1 MNIAQA
7 SLEEC
12 RYYLILAKDLKYRD
26 DPNADA
32 VYGRSQQAAQRLREF
47 NSEFATRSKP
57 SFSGFGVLILD
68 SGLSI
73 MPGTLYIVAT
83 PIGNLEDI
91 TLRALRVLKD
101 VDLIAAED
109 TRHTRILLDHH
120 GIHASVTSYHEH
132 NERAK
137 AQELVRQLEKGVNIA
152 LVSDAGTPAI
162 SDPGYRLILTAIT
175 AGARVVPIPG
185 ASALT
190 AVLSACGLPTDGFV
204 FEGFL
209 PAKQQ
214 QRRSRLQTLCRE
226 IKTLIF
232 YEAPHRLCECLGD
245 IGEIL
250 GDREMTLARE
260 VTKVHEEFLRGPV
273 SQILQQ
279 IADRQIKGEV
289 TLVVRGWDQQTAVSL
304 QEVKQEAHELLAQ
317 GMRVKEIAEVLGE
330 KYGYAKK
337 EIYRIAVEQKKSINH

>member
-1 MNIAQA
+1 M
-7 SLEEC
+7 S
-12 RYYLILAKDLKYRD
+12 
-26 DPNADA
+26 
-32 VYGRSQQAAQRLREF
+32 
-47 NSEFATRSKP
+47 
-57 SFSGFGVLILD
+57 
-68 SGLSI
+68 
-73 MPGTLYIVAT
+73 GTLYIVAT

-120 GIHASVTSYHEH
+120 GIRASVTSYHEH

-162 SDPGYRLILTAIT
+162 SDPGYRLVVTAIA
-175 AGARVVPIPG
+175 AGVRVVPIPG

-190 AVLSACGLPTDGFV
+190 AVLSASGLPTDGFV

-209 PAKQQ
+209 PAKRQ
-214 QRRSRLQTLCRE
+214 QRRTRLQTLCRE

-232 YEAPHRLCECLGD
+232 YEAPHRLRECLGD
-245 IGEIL
+245 IREIL

-260 VTKVHEEFLRGPV
+260 VSKVHEEFLRGPV

-279 IADRQIKGEV
+279 IAAREIKGEV
-289 TLVVRGWDQQTAVSL
+289 TLIIGGWDQQTAVSL
-304 QEVKQEAHELLAQ
+304 EEVKQEAKELAAQ

-337 EIYRIAVEQKKSINH
+337 EIYRIAVEQKKSTSQ